1 MMSLRDP
8 ASQSEPPEPGRRYVA
23 SQAVISIV
31 MPAHNEEGYLEPAV
45 ESVLTGLDS
54 RGADYEII
62 VVQNGSA
69 DGTSAEAARLASTSD
84 RVTTVD
90 LDQADYGRALRE
102 GFLRSRGDI
111 VVNFDVDLVDLDFLD
126 RAVEVLA
133 DDRVAIVVG
142 SKRNPDSEDRRA
154 PARRL
159 VTRTFSLVLKVGFG
173 LKASDTHGLKALRRA
188 PLAPLAERCQF
199 GQDIF
204 DTELILRAER
214 AGLIVEEIPVA
225 IDETRPP
232 RTPIARRIPRTLAGL
247 ARLWLAL
254 RRSPDPG

>member
-1 MMSLRDP
+1 
-8 ASQSEPPEPGRRYVA
+8 
-23 SQAVISIV
+23 

-45 ESVLTGLDS
+45 EAVVSGLDQ
-54 RGADYEII
+54 RGRDYEVI

-69 DGTSAEAARLASTSD
+69 DGTSADAARLAATFE
-84 RVTTVD
+84 RVIAVD
-90 LDQADYGRALRE
+90 LAEPDYGHALRE
-102 GFLRSRGDI
+102 GFLRSGGEI

-126 RAVEVLA
+126 RSVEVLT
-133 DDRVAIVVG
+133 DERVTIVVG

-159 VTRTFSLVLKVGFG
+159 VTTTFSLVLKVGFG

-188 PLAPLAERCQF
+188 PLAPLVEQCRF
-199 GQDIF
+199 GKDIF

-214 AGLIVEEIPVA
+214 AGLVLEEIPVA

-247 ARLWLAL
+247 ARLWWAL
-254 RRSPDPG
+254 RRSP

>member
-1 MMSLRDP
+1 M
-8 ASQSEPPEPGRRYVA
+8 
-23 SQAVISIV
+23 

-45 ESVLTGLDS
+45 ESVVTGLTGQSVDF
-54 RGADYEII
+54 EVI

-69 DGTSAEAARLASTSD
+69 DATSQEAANLASRYES
-84 RVTTVD
+84 VTAID
-90 LDQADYGRALRE
+90 LTEPDYGHALRQ

-126 RAVEVLA
+126 RAVAVLA
-133 DDRVAIVVG
+133 DERVTIVVG

-159 VTRTFSLVLKVGFG
+159 VTTTFTLVLKVGFG
-173 LKASDTHGLKALRRA
+173 LKASDTHGLKALRRV
-188 PLAPLAERCQF
+188 PLVPLVEKCQF
-199 GQDIF
+199 GKDIF
-204 DTELILRAER
+204 DTELIIRAER
-214 AGLIVEEIPVA
+214 AGMVVEEIPVA

-247 ARLWLAL
+247 GRLWWAL
-254 RRSPDPG
+254 QRSG

>member
-1 MMSLRDP
+1 
-8 ASQSEPPEPGRRYVA
+8 
-23 SQAVISIV
+23 

-45 ESVLTGLDS
+45 EAVVTGLNG
-54 RGADYEII
+54 RGTDYEII
-62 VVQNGSA
+62 VVQNGST
-69 DGTSAEAARLASTSD
+69 DSTSAEAARLASSFAMVTAVD
-84 RVTTVD
+84 RVEP
-90 LDQADYGRALRE
+90 DYGLALRE
-102 GFLRSRGDI
+102 GFLRSTGDI

-126 RAVEVLA
+126 RAVAVLA
-133 DDRVAIVVG
+133 DDHVTIVVG

-159 VTRTFSLVLKVGFG
+159 VTTTFSLVLKVGFG

-188 PLAPLAERCQF
+188 PLLPLVERSRF
-199 GQDIF
+199 GKDIF

-214 AGLIVEEIPVA
+214 AGLLVTEIPVA

-247 ARLWLAL
+247 ARLWWAL
-254 RRSPDPG
+254 HRSE

>member
-1 MMSLRDP
+1 
-8 ASQSEPPEPGRRYVA
+8 
-23 SQAVISIV
+23 

-45 ESVLTGLDS
+45 ESVVTGLTGQGVDF
-54 RGADYEII
+54 EVI

-69 DGTSAEAARLASTSD
+69 DATSKEAANLASRYES
-84 RVTTVD
+84 VTAID
-90 LDQADYGRALRE
+90 LTEPDYGHALRQ

-126 RAVEVLA
+126 RAVAVLA
-133 DDRVAIVVG
+133 DERVTIVVG

-159 VTRTFSLVLKVGFG
+159 VTTTFTLVLKVGFG
-173 LKASDTHGLKALRRA
+173 LKASDTHGLKALRRD
-188 PLAPLAERCQF
+188 PLVPLVEKCQF
-199 GQDIF
+199 GKDIF
-204 DTELILRAER
+204 DTELIIRAER
-214 AGLIVEEIPVA
+214 AGMTVEEIPVA

-247 ARLWLAL
+247 GRLWWAL
-254 RRSPDPG
+254 QRSG

>member
-1 MMSLRDP
+1 
-8 ASQSEPPEPGRRYVA
+8 
-23 SQAVISIV
+23 

-45 ESVLTGLDS
+45 RSVVEGLTG
-54 RGADYEII
+54 RGVDFEVI

-69 DGTSAEAARLASTSD
+69 DATSEEAARLAATFEP
-84 RVTTVD
+84 VTAVD
-90 LDQADYGRALRE
+90 LDEPDYGHALRE
-102 GFLRSRGDI
+102 GFLRSKGDI

-126 RAVEVLA
+126 RSVAVLA
-133 DDRVAIVVG
+133 DQRVTIVVG

-159 VTRTFSLVLKVGFG
+159 VTTTFSLVLKVGFG

-188 PLAPLAERCQF
+188 PLVPLVERCRF
-199 GQDIF
+199 GKDIF

-214 AGLIVEEIPVA
+214 TGLVVEEIPVA

-254 RRSPDPG
+254 RRSE